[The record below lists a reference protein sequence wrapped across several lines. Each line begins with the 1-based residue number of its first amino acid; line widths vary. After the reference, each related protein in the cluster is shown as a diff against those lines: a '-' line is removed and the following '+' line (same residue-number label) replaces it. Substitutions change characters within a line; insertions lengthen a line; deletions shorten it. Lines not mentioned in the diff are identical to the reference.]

1 MDFKEELLS
10 AISTQG
16 ISTYPFDHLQVDDL
30 FGADN
35 VNQLLKSALR
45 IEDSSPTKS
54 FDTEF
59 GQKKEYRSFDESSGA
74 VLPFIEALY
83 SDQFLR
89 LLKDKFQIPADLELF
104 PDWAFDG
111 GGYVVSP
118 QQAFLS
124 YHADFNFSSQVGMY
138 RVLNV
143 LFYMND
149 SYVENQ
155 GGELHLLDSVS
166 KTVEKRVLPKLN
178 TLIAFKT
185 DDISLHGVSRNS
197 GSFNRRSFNIYYYAK
212 SPVSINQS
220 SVPHKTLWVEFGGHD
235 H

>member
-1 MDFKEELLS
+1 MDFKEVLLA
-10 AISTQG
+10 AISNQE
-16 ISTYPFDHLQVDDL
+16 ISTYPFEHLQVENL
-30 FGADN
+30 FDAN
-35 VNQLLKSALR
+35 NINLLLQSALK
-45 IEDSSPTKS
+45 IEDTAPTKF

-59 GQKKEYRSFDESSGA
+59 GQKKEYRLFDHSNGA
-74 VLPFIEALY
+74 VFTFIQALY
-83 SDQFLR
+83 SEQFLQ
-89 LLKDKFQIPADLELF
+89 LLKDKFQIPAELELF

-138 RVLNV
+138 RVLNI

-149 SYVENQ
+149 NYFENQ

-166 KTVEKRVLPKLN
+166 KTVEKRVSPKLN

-185 DDISLHGVSRNS
+185 DDVSLHGVSRNS
-197 GSFNRRSFNIYYYAK
+197 LSFNRRSFNIYYYAK

-220 SVPHKTLWVEFGGHD
+220 SAPHKTLWVDFGGHE